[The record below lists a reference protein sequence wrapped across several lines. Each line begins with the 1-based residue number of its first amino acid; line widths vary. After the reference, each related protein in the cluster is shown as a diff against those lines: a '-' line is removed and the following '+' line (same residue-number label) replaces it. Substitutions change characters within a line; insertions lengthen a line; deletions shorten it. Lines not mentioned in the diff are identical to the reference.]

1 VSIDAAARKVFA
13 IPWFP
18 RGSGQSSRTRAFKE
32 ILPMKH
38 KPLPLPLIL
47 LAGVVASG
55 CVGICTA
62 RLLTMMSPA
71 FAIPPVEVQQ

>member
-1 VSIDAAARKVFA
+1 MNR
-13 IPWFP
+13 
-18 RGSGQSSRTRAFKE
+18 
-32 ILPMKH
+32 

-62 RLLTMMSPA
+62 RLLVMTSPA
-71 FAIPPVEVQQ
+71 FVVPPVEVQR